1 MVPPPLTWGG
11 RRSRPVR
18 VLHFVPYYPPER
30 VGGVGQFASVLH
42 QGLRRR
48 GIESVVV
55 TRGQG
60 AVRDGVH
67 RIAAGRLGWFLGTL
81 RYARAAAHCDVVH
94 CQSGEALPVMLAVRL
109 WPGRR
114 ARILA
119 TFHVGHRGLAHAERP
134 YSLEGRRFG
143 RRFGFSLQARLHGWV
158 DALALRLADGCNAIS
173 RATARDLLGAERG
186 AAMPVLYNPLPPAAE
201 GTAEPA
207 SPVELFYA
215 GVATHR
221 KRVLALPF
229 VLRAVREELPGARL
243 RMAGFRWEEAPE
255 LRALVDEL
263 GLGDAVECV
272 GALPPEELPRLH
284 RAARVLVVP
293 SAYEGLPYVI
303 VEALREGTPVV
314 ATRVSGH
321 PEVIDD
327 GVNGRL
333 VPPDDPRALAAACVA
348 LLRDPEACA
357 RMGEAGRRSVAARF
371 DSERQIDAYVDY
383 YRALS
388 GAAGGHRERA

>member
-1 MVPPPLTWGG
+1 M
-11 RRSRPVR
+11 R

-30 VGGVGQFASVLH
+30 VGGVGQFAAVLH

-48 GIESVVV
+48 GIDSVVV
-55 TRGQG
+55 TRGRG
-60 AVRDGVH
+60 GEREGVH
-67 RIAAGRLGWFLGTL
+67 RIAASRLGWFLGTL

-109 WPGRR
+109 WPGRS

-119 TFHVGHRGLAHAERP
+119 TFHVGHRGLARAERP
-134 YSLEGRRFG
+134 YTLEGRRFG
-143 RRFGFSLQARLHGWV
+143 RRFGLSLRARLHGWI
-158 DALALRLADGCNAIS
+158 DALALRLADASNAIS
-173 RATARDLLGAERG
+173 RATAQDLLGAEG
-186 AAMPVLYNPLPPAAE
+186 GSAMPVLYNPLPPAADRAPE
-201 GTAEPA
+201 TA

-215 GVATHR
+215 GVASHR

-229 VLRAVREELPGARL
+229 VLRAVREELPGTRL
-243 RMAGFRWEEAPE
+243 RMAGFRWEEVPE
-255 LRALVDEL
+255 LRALFDEF
-263 GLGDAVECV
+263 GLAGAVECTGV
-272 GALPPEELPRLH
+272 LPPEELPRLH

-333 VPPDDPRALAAACVA
+333 VPPDDPRALAAACIA

-357 RMGEAGRRSVAARF
+357 RMGEAGRRSVAERF

-383 YRALS
+383 YRTLS
-388 GAAGGHRERA
+388 EAARG